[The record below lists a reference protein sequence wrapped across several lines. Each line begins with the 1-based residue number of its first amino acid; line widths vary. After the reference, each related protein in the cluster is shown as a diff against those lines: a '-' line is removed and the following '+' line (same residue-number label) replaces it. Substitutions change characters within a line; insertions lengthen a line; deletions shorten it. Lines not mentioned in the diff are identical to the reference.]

1 MSKIDDMIKKLCPNG
16 VEYKTLESVSL
27 PVASISWAKNAGKVF
42 KYIDLSSVDIATHAI
57 VATKDIDS
65 TNAPSRAQQ
74 IVRKEDILFA
84 TTRPTQM
91 RVCNVSQEYDS
102 QICSTGF
109 CVLRV
114 NQEKV
119 LPNWVL
125 HVLSTKDF
133 QSFLSANQVQGN
145 YPSISNKMLKSFSIP
160 VPPLPIQEEIV
171 RILDSFT
178 KLEAELEA
186 ELEARRQQYEFYRDK
201 LLSFNELHI
210 GQPGG

>member
-16 VEYKTLESVSL
+16 VEYKTLENVSL
-27 PVASISWAKNAGKVF
+27 PVANISWAKNTGRVF

-65 TNAPSRAQQ
+65 TNAPNRAQQ
-74 IVRKEDILFA
+74 IVRYEDILFA

-91 RVCNVSQEYDS
+91 RVCNVSREYDS

-114 NQEKV
+114 NQEMV

-133 QSFLSANQVQGN
+133 QSFLSVNQVQGN
-145 YPSISNKMLKSFSIP
+145 YPSISNKTLKSFSIP
-160 VPPLPIQEEIV
+160 VPPLPVQDEIV

-186 ELEARRQQYEFYRDK
+186 ELEARKKQYEHYCNK
-201 LLSFNELHI
+201 LLNFNNLYEHKT
-210 GQPGG
+210 GG